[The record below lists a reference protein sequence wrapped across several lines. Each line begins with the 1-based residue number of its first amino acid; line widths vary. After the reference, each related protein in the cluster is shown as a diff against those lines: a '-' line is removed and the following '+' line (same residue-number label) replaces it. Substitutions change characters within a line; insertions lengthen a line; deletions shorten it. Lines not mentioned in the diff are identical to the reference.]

1 MDSIDQ
7 YIEKPEGESDLGP
20 NADGMGVISSVP
32 FAEEAFV
39 RKVGKRDRK
48 KLAIFDGGGGDGGT
62 AGDFRVLLAA
72 PLEKGFSGR
81 LCEWVLGHDGWRA
94 ALQLAHDPD
103 PRVAFRASAALEYA
117 YFANPDGLRPYQEQF
132 LANFLT
138 AASTSAQRHYAKV
151 LENLIRS
158 GRITLS
164 SAQMQQVAEAAFD
177 RMIDPRA
184 RPAVKVWSMEILFL
198 LAPALP
204 WVDEQLEESVRM
216 LMDAGS
222 PALDAHGARLC
233 RKIGKRR
240 GR

>member
-48 KLAIFDGGGGDGGT
+48 KPAIFDGGGGDGGT

-138 AASTSAQRHYAKV
+138 AASTS
-151 LENLIRS
+151 
-158 GRITLS
+158 
-164 SAQMQQVAEAAFD
+164 
-177 RMIDPRA
+177 
-184 RPAVKVWSMEILFL
+184 ME
-198 LAPALP
+198 
-204 WVDEQLEESVRM
+204 
-216 LMDAGS
+216 
-222 PALDAHGARLC
+222 
-233 RKIGKRR
+233 
-240 GR
+240 

>member
-48 KLAIFDGGGGDGGT
+48 KPAIFDGGGGDGGT

-132 LANFLT
+132 
-138 AASTSAQRHYAKV
+138 
-151 LENLIRS
+151 LIRS

>member
-48 KLAIFDGGGGDGGT
+48 KPAIFDGGGGDGGT
-62 AGDFRVLLAA
+62 AR
-72 PLEKGFSGR
+72 GFPGFVGCTAGEGFFPGR

-138 AASTSAQRHYAKV
+138 AASTSAQR
-151 LENLIRS
+151 I
-158 GRITLS
+158 
-164 SAQMQQVAEAAFD
+164 M
-177 RMIDPRA
+177 
-184 RPAVKVWSMEILFL
+184 
-198 LAPALP
+198 
-204 WVDEQLEESVRM
+204 
-216 LMDAGS
+216 
-222 PALDAHGARLC
+222 
-233 RKIGKRR
+233 RR
-240 GR
+240 CSKT

>member
-48 KLAIFDGGGGDGGT
+48 KPAIFDGGGGDGGT

-184 RPAVKVWSMEILFL
+184 RPAVKVW
-198 LAPALP
+198 
-204 WVDEQLEESVRM
+204 
-216 LMDAGS
+216 
-222 PALDAHGARLC
+222 
-233 RKIGKRR
+233 
-240 GR
+240 

>member
-48 KLAIFDGGGGDGGT
+48 KPAIFDGAGGDGGT

-138 AASTSAQRHYAKV
+138 AASTSAQRH
-151 LENLIRS
+151 
-158 GRITLS
+158 
-164 SAQMQQVAEAAFD
+164 M
-177 RMIDPRA
+177 
-184 RPAVKVWSMEILFL
+184 
-198 LAPALP
+198 
-204 WVDEQLEESVRM
+204 
-216 LMDAGS
+216 
-222 PALDAHGARLC
+222 
-233 RKIGKRR
+233 RR
-240 GR
+240 CSKT